1 VKAKSSW
8 REKGRRRFLSK
19 EATPQNSSQ
28 KVSKEFQFKNFKG
41 ASDLGASFQV
51 AFPQLGRKKFSPQFE
66 QHLKEMEAKIF
77 QQAKEKIL
85 ILEKEAYEKGF
96 TQGEKDGLELGQKR
110 IETMIGQLNNVLRDI
125 ERQRID
131 LYNKYIK
138 EMVQLV
144 LSIAKKVLHREVNI
158 QEDTIAFTLQEAFKY
173 VLDQRK
179 VFVHLNPVDYQFLLS
194 HRERSPFS
202 GEEMRRIQLVEDPA
216 ISRGSSLLE
225 TSFGDI
231 DATLENQF
239 DQIASLIWQEIEHS
253 NPSFPSPK

>member
-1 VKAKSSW
+1 
-8 REKGRRRFLSK
+8 LSK
-19 EATPQNSSQ
+19 ATTIQNTPQ
-28 KVSKEFQFKNFKG
+28 KVSKEFQFKNFREAG
-41 ASDLGASFQV
+41 DLNSSFQV
-51 AFPQLGRKKFSPQFE
+51 AFPQLGGKKFSPQFE

-96 TQGEKDGLELGQKR
+96 AQGEKNGLELGQKR
-110 IETMIGQLNNVLRDI
+110 IETMIGQLNSVLKDV

-131 LYNKYIK
+131 LYKKYIK

-144 LSIAKKVLHREVNI
+144 LSIAKKVLHREVTI

-194 HRERSPFS
+194 HRERLPFA
-202 GEEMRRIQLVEDPA
+202 GEEARGINLVEDPA
-216 ISRGSSLLE
+216 VTRGSSLLE

-231 DATLENQF
+231 DATLENQL
-239 DQIASLIWQEIEHS
+239 DQIASLIWQKIENS
-253 NPSFPSPK
+253 NRPIPSPK

>member
-1 VKAKSSW
+1 
-8 REKGRRRFLSK
+8 LSK
-19 EATPQNSSQ
+19 EATLQNSPQ
-28 KVSKEFQFKNFKG
+28 KDSKEFQCRNSREAG
-41 ASDLGASFQV
+41 DLGSCFQ
-51 AFPQLGRKKFSPQFE
+51 ALFPQLRSKKFSPQFE

-77 QQAKEKIL
+77 QQAKERIL

-96 TQGEKDGLELGQKR
+96 TQGEKNGLELGQKR

-144 LSIAKKVLHREVNI
+144 LSIAKKVLHREVHI
-158 QEDTIAFTLQEAFKY
+158 QEDTIAFTLQEAFKH
-173 VLDQRK
+173 VLDQRN
-179 VFVHLNPVDYQFLLS
+179 VLVHLNPVDYQFLLS
-194 HRERSPFS
+194 HRERLPFS
-202 GEEMRRIQLVEDPA
+202 GEEGRGVQLVEDRA
-216 ISRGSSLLE
+216 ITRGSSLLE

-253 NPSFPSPK
+253 PPSFPPSK